1 MASRKKK
8 KHEDEH
14 MDESW
19 LIPYSDILT
28 LLVALFIVLFA
39 SSNVDIQKY
48 NAMKEAMSAAFHT
61 GTRVVNLDPEPDTT
75 VERMHQTT
83 NDLQLEQLK
92 KTIDKYIADNNLTTE
107 LQTGLQNNFLTL
119 TIRDRA
125 LFDSGSAEIKQEF
138 VKTVV
143 TIGQMLEQYSQYEVI
158 IKGHTD
164 NVPINTRE
172 FESNWD
178 LSSERAL
185 NFMKLVLQNRN
196 LDPRRFSAIGYGEYR
211 PIAPND
217 SAEGRT
223 KNRRVEVTIQQWHE
237 EQN

>member
-1 MASRKKK
+1 MTSRQKKK
-8 KHEDEH
+8 RNEDH
-14 MDESW
+14 MDETW
-19 LIPYSDILT
+19 LVPYSDILT
-28 LLVALFIVLFA
+28 LLLALFIVLFA
-39 SSNVDIQKY
+39 SSTVDAQKY
-48 NAMKEAMSAAFHT
+48 NSMREAMSAAFHT

-75 VERMHQTT
+75 VERLHQTT

-92 KTIDKYIADNNLTTE
+92 RQIDKYIEENNLSTE
-107 LQTGLQNNFLTL
+107 LETGLKNNFLTL

-138 VKTVV
+138 VKTIVS
-143 TIGQMLEQYSQYEVI
+143 IGHMLEQYNQYEVV

-164 NVPINTRE
+164 NVPINTRQ

-185 NFMKLVLQNRN
+185 NFMKLILQNKN

-211 PIAPND
+211 PIESND
-217 SAEGRT
+217 TAEGRT
-223 KNRRVEVTIQQWHE
+223 KNRRVEVTIQKWSAE
-237 EQN
+237 